1 MEPTG
6 SQRPPAV
13 PPPCRESLSGPVT
26 SFRSPS
32 ASSTA
37 LVSLPSPSALLQGP
51 NRQEIIASGKADLVA
66 LARAMLYDPR
76 WGWHAAAELGATV
89 DAPPPYWRA
98 PPHEHKSVFGNTT
111 YGAR

>member
-1 MEPTG
+1 
-6 SQRPPAV
+6 
-13 PPPCRESLSGPVT
+13 
-26 SFRSPS
+26 
-32 ASSTA
+32 
-37 LVSLPSPSALLQGP
+37 
-51 NRQEIIASGKADLVA
+51 
-66 LARAMLYDPR
+66 MLYDPR